1 MLGHEID
8 TSAASPD
15 VVVPTIG
22 ADRRRSAGGA
32 LSGLVLAGV
41 EFGACAPIYRAP
53 VPITLP
59 DKTSGFNGIAGH
71 DLKD

>member
-1 MLGHEID
+1 M
-8 TSAASPD
+8 T
-15 VVVPTIG
+15 
-22 ADRRRSAGGA
+22 GA

-41 EFGACAPIYRAP
+41 EFRATAPVYRAT

-71 DLKD
+71 GLKY